1 MAIYRQVHLSIWQ
14 DKWYSEL
21 EPTEKL
27 LWFYLLTNPKTT
39 QSGVYEYSERFA
51 SFDTG
56 LSRKEVAQALERFR
70 EDGRILYNQEASE
83 IMIVNWLKYNS
94 ARSPKVAM
102 VIDRELG
109 SMKTRD
115 FAIKVIQTC
124 QQYEYPIRAKASDF
138 DTVSDSENTVS
149 IPYAKSMDTDVQPE
163 PEPEPTHNQNQQQT
177 GAPEATPDAA
187 VDYRD
192 AFRFYENN
200 IGMMP
205 PVVQQQIDDWCKDL
219 SAELV
224 IEAVKRAVEAGN
236 GWKYAQGILKNWEK
250 ANVRTLEQ
258 VNAQDTAFKRK
269 QRPHT
274 NRQEEIPDWLDP
286 DYKPES
292 KPVTAQS
299 KADINAGLDRLKAM
313 REAKQDANR

>member
-1 MAIYRQVHLSIWQ
+1 MAIYRQVHLSMWQ

-27 LWFYLLTNPKTT
+27 LWVYLLTNPKTT

-115 FAIKVIQTC
+115 FAIKVIETC
-124 QQYEYPIRAKASDF
+124 QQYEYPIRAKVSDF
-138 DTVSDSENTVS
+138 DTVSDSENTVP
-149 IPYAKSMDTDVQPE
+149 IPYPKTMDTDVQPE
-163 PEPEPTHNQNQQQT
+163 PEPTQNHNQNQQQT
-177 GAPEATPDAA
+177 GAPSPAPAVAA
-187 VDYRD
+187 DYRD

-205 PVVQQQIDDWCKDL
+205 PVVQQQIDGWCKDL
-219 SAELV
+219 TAELV
-224 IEAVKRAVEAGN
+224 IEAVKRSVEAGN

-250 ANVRTLEQ
+250 ANIKTLEQ

-269 QRPHT
+269 QRPRGS
-274 NRQEEIPDWLDP
+274 RQEETPDWLQP
-286 DYKPES
+286 DYQPES

-299 KADINAGLDRLKAM
+299 KADISAGLDRLKAM
-313 REAKQDANR
+313 REAKKDANA

>member
-1 MAIYRQVHLSIWQ
+1 MAIYRQVHLSMWQ

-27 LWFYLLTNPKTT
+27 LWLYLLTNPKTT

-94 ARSPKVAM
+94 ARSPKVAL

-109 SMKTRD
+109 GIKTRD
-115 FAIKVIQTC
+115 FAIKVIETC

-138 DTVSDSENTVS
+138 DTVSDSGNTVS
-149 IPYAKSMDTDVQPE
+149 IPYPKTMDTVPIVYPRTMDTDVQPE
-163 PEPEPTHNQNQQQT
+163 PEPTQNHNQNQQQKD
-177 GAPEATPDAA
+177 APSPAPTAA
-187 VDYRD
+187 ADYRD

-219 SAELV
+219 SADLV
-224 IEAVKRAVEAGN
+224 IEAVKRSVEAGN

-250 ANVRTLEQ
+250 ANVKTLEQ
-258 VNAQDTAFKRK
+258 VNAQDTAFKRQYK
-269 QRPHT
+269 TEAAAGTPAYQ
-274 NRQEEIPDWLDP
+274 NSKDWG
-286 DYKPES
+286 
-292 KPVTAQS
+292 
-299 KADINAGLDRLKAM
+299 AGGRVEM
-313 REAKQDANR
+313 

>member
-1 MAIYRQVHLSIWQ
+1 MAIYRQIHLSMWQ

-27 LWFYLLTNPKTT
+27 LWLYLLTNPKTT

-94 ARSPKVAM
+94 ARSPKVAL

-115 FAIKVIQTC
+115 FAIKVIETC

-138 DTVSDSENTVS
+138 DTVSDSGNTVP
-149 IPYAKSMDTDVQPE
+149 IPYPKTMDTDVQPE
-163 PEPEPTHNQNQQQT
+163 PEPEPTQNHNQNQQQKD
-177 GAPEATPDAA
+177 APSPAPTAA
-187 VDYRD
+187 ADYRD

-205 PVVQQQIDDWCKDL
+205 PVVQQQIDDWCKDI
-219 SAELV
+219 SADLV
-224 IEAVKRAVEAGN
+224 IEAVKRSVEAGN

-250 ANVRTLEQ
+250 ANVKTLEQ
-258 VNAQDTAFKRK
+258 VNAQDTAFKR
-269 QRPHT
+269 QRKAEVLTGAPAYQ
-274 NRQEEIPDWLDP
+274 NSKDWG
-286 DYKPES
+286 
-292 KPVTAQS
+292 
-299 KADINAGLDRLKAM
+299 AGGRVEM
-313 REAKQDANR
+313 

>member
-1 MAIYRQVHLSIWQ
+1 MWQ

-21 EPTEKL
+21 EPAEKL

-115 FAIKVIQTC
+115 FAIKVIETC
-124 QQYEYPIRAKASDF
+124 QQYEYPIRAKVTDL
-138 DTVSDSENTVS
+138 DTVSGSENTVP

-163 PEPEPTHNQNQQQT
+163 PEPTQNHNQNQQQKD
-177 GAPEATPDAA
+177 APSPAHAAA

-192 AFRFYENN
+192 AFRFYESN
-200 IGMMP
+200 IGMMA

-219 SAELV
+219 GAELV

-250 ANVRTLEQ
+250 SNVRTLEQ

-269 QRPHT
+269 QRPRGS
-274 NRQEEIPDWLDP
+274 RQEETPDWLEK
-286 DYKPES
+286 DYVPEAKPTTPEM
-292 KPVTAQS
+292 KKQIAEGL
-299 KADINAGLDRLKAM
+299 AGLKTM
-313 REAKQDANR
+313 REAKQNTNA